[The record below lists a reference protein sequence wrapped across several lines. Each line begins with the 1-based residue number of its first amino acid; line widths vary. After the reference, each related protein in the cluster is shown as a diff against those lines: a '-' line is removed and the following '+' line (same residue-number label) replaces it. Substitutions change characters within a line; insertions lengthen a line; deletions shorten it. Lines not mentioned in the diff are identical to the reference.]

1 MMGSMRERRSAN
13 SQSGSE
19 AKIFAIG
26 DIHGRLDKLEALMN
40 RLSPAEGDTLV
51 FLGDYLNRGPDSRGV
66 IDFLLDLAG
75 RARAVFLLGNHEHAL
90 LEYARTGDVEY
101 LRLLRGLGVEAT
113 LGSYGCGAMSALRDL
128 SFLPRRHREFLEGL
142 QAFHRERGYLFAH
155 AGLAEPEDGLRDAL
169 DRQLSARGV
178 FFASP
183 KAGDEIVVFGHT
195 AFETPFV
202 ASDRIGI
209 DTGAV
214 YGNVLTAVELPAL
227 RFHHA

>member
-1 MMGSMRERRSAN
+1 MMERMDKILPDGRAN
-13 SQSGSE
+13 TE
-19 AKIFAIG
+19 ARIFAIG
-26 DIHGRLDKLEALMN
+26 DIHGCLGKLEALLA

-51 FLGDYLNRGPDSRGV
+51 FLGDYVNRGPDSRGV
-66 IDFLLDLAG
+66 IDFLLGLAD
-75 RARAVFLLGNHEHAL
+75 RTRAVFLCGNHEHAL

-101 LRLLRGLGVEAT
+101 LRLLRSLGVEAT
-113 LGSYGCGAMSALRDL
+113 LGSYGCSAMSALRDL
-128 SFLPRRHREFLEGL
+128 SFMPHQHREFLEEL
-142 QAFHRERGYLFAH
+142 QAFHREGGYLFAH
-155 AGLAEPEDGLRDAL
+155 AGLAEPEDGLHDAL

-183 KAGDEIVVFGHT
+183 RTGAEVIVFGHT

-202 ASDRIGI
+202 ATDRIGI